1 MELEHITVVYRM
13 RNGIGV
19 QLLFK
24 NALRGFVGFVLV
36 FMDFLG
42 RVLVKDCGSCK
53 DEKLGIGKNL
63 FDGFVILTKLRTVAL
78 IKNEYHALVAQRLQ
92 AFLVVS
98 LVSAI

>member
-1 MELEHITVVYRM
+1 MELEHVAVLYGM

-24 NALRGFVGFVLV
+24 NGFRGFVGFVLV
-36 FMDFLG
+36 FTDFLG
-42 RVLVKDCGSCK
+42 RVLVKDWRSCK
-53 DEKLGIGKNL
+53 AEKLGIRKKL
-63 FDGFVILTKLRTVAL
+63 FDGFVILPKLRTVAL